1 MSGVN
6 QRERGG
12 NRRGNRRSAP
22 SGGFR
27 NNRIQQQLPQQLIHA
42 SFSHDSC
49 SNYVTISGNQQPFV
63 GQLTHPSIING
74 RPNMNVPPHTL
85 TYPFLPQNIQ
95 PNGTP
100 VAYIAQPQYLSNQSS
115 GMRYNGTYQS
125 FLPALTIPQN
135 NQSLSGS
142 QGTIPIQSFQSYHN
156 NQPYTSNIQGVPLSQ
171 QYSSNHATYSNTPP
185 SYGTIQPVPNFQH
198 LQSIVAFH
206 SLPSIIPPFPGMVSQ
221 NVVPLNGPIIHP
233 ITTALHT
240 IPQDPNDITTLG
252 GVQFST
258 PGKNTEKK
266 DEVKREKREK
276 VPLKIL
282 DPNTN
287 EEIIDTPPEVK
298 TKFDDTPE
306 IPIVNTDNFPPKMFV
321 IHSPVMVQNPV
332 LLSNQQLIS
341 QSPIIHN
348 GIHPIH
354 FPIDSHQIIPNRHYV
369 PSSQFQRNQSSINY
383 LDAAIGNFY
392 SRELGSRNG
401 VINNNNT
408 TNSLSGE
415 EITREK
421 TNDSEVR
428 RNVIPQTNNID
439 SNNNNSIIDLSDSS
453 SNSNTQESTKNL
465 FYTNSNNN
473 KYKKAGIV
481 GSTIATQYC
490 TNEFPNNLNDYTE
503 KENDKNSS
511 IPDTYKCC
519 NGIKN
524 KKIKKY
530 KNNMRDSGLSY
541 SSPSNLSNFKGKHI
555 SFKSISSTNG
565 KRNLSLSKEKY
576 SPSKNKQSFGNEDS
590 SKFKIQNLLAYNFE
604 ALTIRNVSL
613 VREKNEISFISGNSL
628 NTSFKKA
635 VNEIFSL
642 SHNEMLSNDNRYNNS
657 TPVNLMEQ
665 LSTLNEDSKKDDC
678 IASVLDDNT
687 VNNEDGSNKNINCPE
702 KVEEADN
709 EYKSKKLLL
718 DSNDKTNSLQCLEEC
733 GSRTFDIQPGPSN
746 ITPSD
751 GILHS
756 KVTTVNK
763 MEEDI
768 KNTEEEVNHEQRKRK
783 DKKNKGQNKGYG
795 DKYNNHNR
803 KKR

>member
-27 NNRIQQQLPQQLIHA
+27 NSRIQQQLPQQLIHA
-42 SFSHDSC
+42 PFSFDSGN
-49 SNYVTISGNQQPFV
+49 NYVTISGNQQPLV
-63 GQLTHPSIING
+63 GQLTHSSIING
-74 RPNMNVPPHTL
+74 RPNMNVPSHTL

-100 VAYIAQPQYLSNQSS
+100 IAYIAQPQYLSNQSS

-125 FLPALTIPQN
+125 FLPALSIPQN

-156 NQPYTSNIQGVPLSQ
+156 NQPYASNIQGVPLNQ
-171 QYSSNHATYSNTPP
+171 QYSSNHPTYSNALP
-185 SYGTIQPVPNFQH
+185 SYGAIQPVPNFQH
-198 LQSIVAFH
+198 LQSIVAVH

-221 NVVPLNGPIIHP
+221 NVVPLNAPIIHP
-233 ITTALHT
+233 ISTALHT
-240 IPQDPNDITTLG
+240 IPQEPSDITTLG

-258 PGKNTEKK
+258 PGQNTEKK

-306 IPIVNTDNFPPKMFV
+306 IPTLNTNNLPPKMFV
-321 IHSPVMVQNPV
+321 IHSPVMVPNTM

-341 QSPIIHN
+341 QSSIIHN

-354 FPIDSHQIIPNRHYV
+354 FSTDSHQMIPNRHYV
-369 PSSQFQRNQSSINY
+369 PSSHFQRNQSYINY
-383 LDAAIGNFY
+383 LDAAIDNFY

-401 VINNNNT
+401 VINNNT

-415 EITREK
+415 EIIREK
-421 TNDSEVR
+421 INDREVR
-428 RNVIPQTNNID
+428 SNVIPPTNNID
-439 SNNNNSIIDLSDSS
+439 SNNNNSTVDLSDSS

-465 FYTNSNNN
+465 FYTNNNNN
-473 KYKKAGIV
+473 KYKKAGTV
-481 GSTIATQYC
+481 GSTMATRYC
-490 TNEFPNNLNDYTE
+490 TNEFPNNSNDHSE
-503 KENDKNSS
+503 EENDKNSS
-511 IPDTYKCC
+511 SPDTYNRCS
-519 NGIKN
+519 GIKN

-530 KNNMRDSGLSY
+530 INNMRDSELSY

-555 SFKSISSTNG
+555 SFKSISSSNG
-565 KRNLSLSKEKY
+565 KRNSSLSKKKY
-576 SPSKNKQSFGNEDS
+576 SPSKNKQLFSNEDS
-590 SKFKIQNLLAYNFE
+590 SKFKLQNLLAYNFE

-613 VREKNEISFISGNSL
+613 GREKNEISFISGNSL

-642 SHNEMLSNDNRYNNS
+642 SHNEMLNNDNRYDNN
-657 TPVNLMEQ
+657 TPENLMEQ
-665 LSTLNEDSKKDDC
+665 LLRLEDSKKDDC
-678 IASVLDDNT
+678 VVAVFDDNT
-687 VNNEDGSNKNINCPE
+687 VNNEDGSNKNIKCLE
-702 KVEEADN
+702 KVGEINN
-709 EYKSKKLLL
+709 EFERKKLLL
-718 DSNDKTNSLQCLEEC
+718 DNKDKANSLQCLEEC
-733 GSRTFDIQPGPSN
+733 GNRTFDIQPGPSN
-746 ITPSD
+746 LPPTD
-751 GILHS
+751 GVLHS
-756 KVTTVNK
+756 KETTINK

-768 KNTEEEVNHEQRKRK
+768 KNTEEEVNYEQRRRK
-783 DKKNKGQNKGYG
+783 EKKNKGYG